1 MKKYLALLLAAI
13 MALSLAACASTAKT
27 EEPAAKLTM
36 ATEAT
41 FQPYE
46 YYDGD
51 AIVGIDVE
59 VAQAIADK
67 LGMELEVTDIAF
79 DSIIP
84 GVQTGKYDMGMAGMT
99 VTDERK
105 EQVNFSDSYATGVQV
120 VIVKDDSPITS
131 VDDLFADG
139 ASTVVGTQA
148 GTTGFIYATSDIED
162 AGLGTVKSF
171 GKTTDAV
178 EALKN
183 GQVDCVILDN
193 EPAKALVAANE
204 GLHIL
209 DTEYAV
215 EDYAIAIAK
224 ENTDLLEKVNK
235 ALAELTADGTLQSIV
250 DKYIC
255 IFATGRSDA
264 PPRCF
269 ALYDFI
275 EKRERFAHDR
285 MVSGMDRKGRKGLCH
300 LLHHQGSLEIYR
312 KGSGQYAPDR
322 AGRRAARYP
331 DRHNRRHYP
340 LDARQDA

>member
-13 MALSLAACASTAKT
+13 MALSLAACASTSKT
-27 EEPAAKLTM
+27 EETASAKLTM

-41 FQPYE
+41 FPPYE

-59 VAQAIADK
+59 VAQAIAEK

-84 GVQTGKYDMGMAGMT
+84 GIQTGKYDMGMAGMT

-162 AGLGTVKSF
+162 VGLGTVKSF
-171 GKTTDAV
+171 CKTTDAV

-235 ALAELTADGTLQSIV
+235 ALSELTADGTLQSIV
-250 DKYIC
+250 DKYI
-255 IFATGRSDA
+255 G
-264 PPRCF
+264 
-269 ALYDFI
+269 
-275 EKRERFAHDR
+275 K
-285 MVSGMDRKGRKGLCH
+285 
-300 LLHHQGSLEIYR
+300 
-312 KGSGQYAPDR
+312 
-322 AGRRAARYP
+322 
-331 DRHNRRHYP
+331 
-340 LDARQDA
+340 

>member
-1 MKKYLALLLAAI
+1 MKKLIALLLAA
-13 MALSLAACASTAKT
+13 MMVLALAACASNASTDTTAPADSAAET
-27 EEPAAKLTM
+27 EAPAEEAADSTAASGKLTM

-41 FQPYE
+41 FPPYE

-59 VAQAIADK
+59 VAQAIAAK

-84 GVQTGKYDMGMAGMT
+84 GIQTGKYDMGMAGMT

-120 VIVKDDSPITS
+120 VIVKDDSAIAS

-139 ASTVVGTQA
+139 ANTVVGTQA

-193 EPAKALVAANE
+193 EPAKALVVANE

-224 ENTDLLEKVNK
+224 ENTDLLDKVNA
-235 ALAELTADGTLQSIV
+235 ALAELKDDGTLQSIV
-250 DKYIC
+250 DKYI
-255 IFATGRSDA
+255 G
-264 PPRCF
+264 
-269 ALYDFI
+269 
-275 EKRERFAHDR
+275 E
-285 MVSGMDRKGRKGLCH
+285 
-300 LLHHQGSLEIYR
+300 
-312 KGSGQYAPDR
+312 
-322 AGRRAARYP
+322 
-331 DRHNRRHYP
+331 
-340 LDARQDA
+340 

>member
-1 MKKYLALLLAAI
+1 MKKLIALLLAA
-13 MALSLAACASTAKT
+13 MMVLALAACASNASTDTTAPADSAAET
-27 EEPAAKLTM
+27 EAPAEEAADSTAASGKLTM

-41 FQPYE
+41 FPPYE

-59 VAQAIADK
+59 VAQAIAAK

-84 GVQTGKYDMGMAGMT
+84 GIQTGKYDMGMAGMT

-235 ALAELTADGTLQSIV
+235 ALSELTADGTLQSIV
-250 DKYIC
+250 DKYI
-255 IFATGRSDA
+255 G
-264 PPRCF
+264 
-269 ALYDFI
+269 
-275 EKRERFAHDR
+275 K
-285 MVSGMDRKGRKGLCH
+285 
-300 LLHHQGSLEIYR
+300 
-312 KGSGQYAPDR
+312 
-322 AGRRAARYP
+322 
-331 DRHNRRHYP
+331 
-340 LDARQDA
+340 

>member
-1 MKKYLALLLAAI
+1 MKKLIALLLAA
-13 MALSLAACASTAKT
+13 MMVLALAACASNASNDTAAPADSAAET
-27 EEPAAKLTM
+27 EAPADTADTSAASGKPTM

-41 FQPYE
+41 FPPYE

-59 VAQAIADK
+59 VAQAIAAK

-120 VIVKDDSPITS
+120 VIVKDDSAIAS

-139 ASTVVGTQA
+139 ANTVVGTQA

-224 ENTDLLEKVNK
+224 ENTDLLDKVNA
-235 ALAELTADGTLQSIV
+235 ALAELKDDGTLQSIV
-250 DKYIC
+250 DKYI
-255 IFATGRSDA
+255 G
-264 PPRCF
+264 
-269 ALYDFI
+269 
-275 EKRERFAHDR
+275 K
-285 MVSGMDRKGRKGLCH
+285 
-300 LLHHQGSLEIYR
+300 
-312 KGSGQYAPDR
+312 
-322 AGRRAARYP
+322 
-331 DRHNRRHYP
+331 
-340 LDARQDA
+340 

>member
-1 MKKYLALLLAAI
+1 MKKLLALLLAVI
-13 MALSLAACASTAKT
+13 LVLSLAACTSAAKDD
-27 EEPAAKLTM
+27 EPASDTAKLTM

-41 FQPYE
+41 FPPYE

-59 VAQAIADK
+59 VAQAIAEK

-84 GVQTGKYDMGMAGMT
+84 GIQTGKYDMGMAGMT

-105 EQVNFSDSYATGVQV
+105 EQVSFSDSYATGVQV
-120 VIVKDDSPITS
+120 VIVKDDSAITS
-131 VDDLFADG
+131 VDDLLADG
-139 ASTVVGTQA
+139 ANTVVGTQA
-148 GTTGFIYATSDIED
+148 GTTGFLYATSDIEE

-183 GQVDCVILDN
+183 GQIDCVILDN

-224 ENTDLLEKVNK
+224 ENTELLEKVNK
-235 ALAELTADGTLQSIV
+235 ALSELKADGTLQSIV
-250 DKYIC
+250 GKYI
-255 IFATGRSDA
+255 G
-264 PPRCF
+264 
-269 ALYDFI
+269 
-275 EKRERFAHDR
+275 K
-285 MVSGMDRKGRKGLCH
+285 
-300 LLHHQGSLEIYR
+300 
-312 KGSGQYAPDR
+312 
-322 AGRRAARYP
+322 
-331 DRHNRRHYP
+331 
-340 LDARQDA
+340 

>member
-13 MALSLAACASTAKT
+13 MALSLAACASTSKT
-27 EEPAAKLTM
+27 EETASAKLTM

-41 FQPYE
+41 FPPYE

-59 VAQAIADK
+59 VAQAIAEK

-84 GVQTGKYDMGMAGMT
+84 GIQTGKYDMGMAGMT

-162 AGLGTVKSF
+162 VGLGTVKSF

-215 EDYAIAIAK
+215 EDYAMAIAK

-235 ALAELTADGTLQSIV
+235 ALSELTADGTLQSIV
-250 DKYIC
+250 DKYI
-255 IFATGRSDA
+255 G
-264 PPRCF
+264 
-269 ALYDFI
+269 
-275 EKRERFAHDR
+275 K
-285 MVSGMDRKGRKGLCH
+285 
-300 LLHHQGSLEIYR
+300 
-312 KGSGQYAPDR
+312 
-322 AGRRAARYP
+322 
-331 DRHNRRHYP
+331 
-340 LDARQDA
+340 

>member
-1 MKKYLALLLAAI
+1 MKKLIALLLAA
-13 MALSLAACASTAKT
+13 MMVLALAACASNASTDTAAPADSAAET
-27 EEPAAKLTM
+27 EAPAEEAADSTAASGKLTM

-41 FQPYE
+41 FPPYE

-59 VAQAIADK
+59 VAQAIAAK

-84 GVQTGKYDMGMAGMT
+84 GIQTGKYDMGMAGMT

-120 VIVKDDSPITS
+120 VIVKDDSAIAS

-139 ASTVVGTQA
+139 ANTVVGTQA

-224 ENTDLLEKVNK
+224 ENTDLLDKINT
-235 ALAELTADGTLQSIV
+235 ALAELKDDGTLQSIV
-250 DKYIC
+250 DKYI
-255 IFATGRSDA
+255 G
-264 PPRCF
+264 
-269 ALYDFI
+269 
-275 EKRERFAHDR
+275 E
-285 MVSGMDRKGRKGLCH
+285 
-300 LLHHQGSLEIYR
+300 
-312 KGSGQYAPDR
+312 
-322 AGRRAARYP
+322 
-331 DRHNRRHYP
+331 
-340 LDARQDA
+340 

>member
-13 MALSLAACASTAKT
+13 MALSLAACASTSKT
-27 EEPAAKLTM
+27 EETASAKLTM

-41 FQPYE
+41 FPPYE
-46 YYDGD
+46 YYDVD

-59 VAQAIADK
+59 VAQAIAEK

-84 GVQTGKYDMGMAGMT
+84 GIQTGKYDMGMAGMT

-162 AGLGTVKSF
+162 VGLGTVKSF

-235 ALAELTADGTLQSIV
+235 ALSELTADGTLQSIV
-250 DKYIC
+250 DKYI
-255 IFATGRSDA
+255 G
-264 PPRCF
+264 
-269 ALYDFI
+269 
-275 EKRERFAHDR
+275 K
-285 MVSGMDRKGRKGLCH
+285 
-300 LLHHQGSLEIYR
+300 
-312 KGSGQYAPDR
+312 
-322 AGRRAARYP
+322 
-331 DRHNRRHYP
+331 
-340 LDARQDA
+340 

>member
-1 MKKYLALLLAAI
+1 MFRPQLLIFMHLLCILMSTHKSTNRMEEPNMKKLLALLLAVI
-13 MALSLAACASTAKT
+13 LVLSLAACTSTAKDD
-27 EEPAAKLTM
+27 EPASDAAKLTM

-41 FQPYE
+41 FPPYE

-51 AIVGIDVE
+51 TIVGIDVE

-120 VIVKDDSPITS
+120 VIVKDGSAITS
-131 VDDLFADG
+131 VDDLLADG
-139 ASTVVGTQA
+139 ANTVVGTQA

-235 ALAELTADGTLQSIV
+235 ALSELTADGTLQSIV
-250 DKYIC
+250 DKYI
-255 IFATGRSDA
+255 G
-264 PPRCF
+264 
-269 ALYDFI
+269 
-275 EKRERFAHDR
+275 K
-285 MVSGMDRKGRKGLCH
+285 
-300 LLHHQGSLEIYR
+300 
-312 KGSGQYAPDR
+312 
-322 AGRRAARYP
+322 
-331 DRHNRRHYP
+331 
-340 LDARQDA
+340 

>member
-1 MKKYLALLLAAI
+1 MKKLIALLLAA
-13 MALSLAACASTAKT
+13 MMVLALAACASNASTDTAAPADSAT
-27 EEPAAKLTM
+27 ETEAPAEEAADSTAASGKLTM

-41 FQPYE
+41 FPPYE

-59 VAQAIADK
+59 VAQAIAAK

-84 GVQTGKYDMGMAGMT
+84 GIQTGKYDMGMAGMT

-120 VIVKDDSPITS
+120 VIVKDDSAIAS

-139 ASTVVGTQA
+139 ANTVVGTQA

-224 ENTDLLEKVNK
+224 ENTDLLDKINT
-235 ALAELTADGTLQSIV
+235 ALAELKDDGTLQSIV
-250 DKYIC
+250 DKYI
-255 IFATGRSDA
+255 G
-264 PPRCF
+264 
-269 ALYDFI
+269 
-275 EKRERFAHDR
+275 E
-285 MVSGMDRKGRKGLCH
+285 
-300 LLHHQGSLEIYR
+300 
-312 KGSGQYAPDR
+312 
-322 AGRRAARYP
+322 
-331 DRHNRRHYP
+331 
-340 LDARQDA
+340 

>member
-1 MKKYLALLLAAI
+1 MHDLYICFPGTLCRLFRTQQLIFMHLLCILMSTHKSTNRMEESNMKKLLALLLAVI
-13 MALSLAACASTAKT
+13 LVLSLAACTSTAKDD
-27 EEPAAKLTM
+27 EPASDAAKLTM

-41 FQPYE
+41 FPPYE

-59 VAQAIADK
+59 VAQAIAEK
-67 LGMELEVTDIAF
+67 LGMELEVTDISF

-84 GVQTGKYDMGMAGMT
+84 GIQTGKYDMGMAGMT

-105 EQVNFSDSYATGVQV
+105 EQLSFSDSYATGVQV
-120 VIVKDDSPITS
+120 IIVRDGSAITS
-131 VDDLFADG
+131 VDDLLADG
-139 ASTVVGTQA
+139 ANTVVGTQA
-148 GTTGFIYATSDIED
+148 GTTGFLYATSDIEE

-235 ALAELTADGTLQSIV
+235 ALSELKADGTLQSIV
-250 DKYIC
+250 DKYI
-255 IFATGRSDA
+255 G
-264 PPRCF
+264 
-269 ALYDFI
+269 
-275 EKRERFAHDR
+275 K
-285 MVSGMDRKGRKGLCH
+285 
-300 LLHHQGSLEIYR
+300 
-312 KGSGQYAPDR
+312 
-322 AGRRAARYP
+322 
-331 DRHNRRHYP
+331 
-340 LDARQDA
+340 

>member
-1 MKKYLALLLAAI
+1 MKKLIALLLAAL
-13 MALSLAACASTAKT
+13 MVLALAACASNASTDTAAPADSAAET
-27 EEPAAKLTM
+27 EAPAEEAADSTAASGKLTM

-41 FQPYE
+41 FPPYE

-59 VAQAIADK
+59 VAQAIAAK

-84 GVQTGKYDMGMAGMT
+84 GIQTGKYDMGMAGMT

-120 VIVKDDSPITS
+120 VIVKDDSAITS

-139 ASTVVGTQA
+139 ANTVVGTQA

-224 ENTDLLEKVNK
+224 ENTDLLDKINT
-235 ALAELTADGTLQSIV
+235 ALAELKDDGTLQSIV
-250 DKYIC
+250 DKYI
-255 IFATGRSDA
+255 G
-264 PPRCF
+264 
-269 ALYDFI
+269 
-275 EKRERFAHDR
+275 E
-285 MVSGMDRKGRKGLCH
+285 
-300 LLHHQGSLEIYR
+300 
-312 KGSGQYAPDR
+312 
-322 AGRRAARYP
+322 
-331 DRHNRRHYP
+331 
-340 LDARQDA
+340 

>member
-1 MKKYLALLLAAI
+1 MVFYSFFLDIMRFVCIIMSIQNNTHDAHASQEELNMKKYLALLLAAI
-13 MALSLAACASTAKT
+13 MALSLAACASTSKT
-27 EEPAAKLTM
+27 EETASAKLTM

-250 DKYIC
+250 DKYI
-255 IFATGRSDA
+255 G
-264 PPRCF
+264 
-269 ALYDFI
+269 
-275 EKRERFAHDR
+275 K
-285 MVSGMDRKGRKGLCH
+285 
-300 LLHHQGSLEIYR
+300 
-312 KGSGQYAPDR
+312 
-322 AGRRAARYP
+322 
-331 DRHNRRHYP
+331 
-340 LDARQDA
+340 